1 MSPAVWV
8 NHGSICQLELFLKY
22 PYSDILYVHTCAS
35 LLTHLLLRL
44 PFDYMSNRNISK
56 YTSMSVNKV
65 TLQIFTQKW
74 LQDMVTVWDS
84 RNHELKKNVF
94 LADRH

>member
-1 MSPAVWV
+1 
-8 NHGSICQLELFLKY
+8 
-22 PYSDILYVHTCAS
+22 
-35 LLTHLLLRL
+35 
-44 PFDYMSNRNISK
+44 
-56 YTSMSVNKV
+56 MSVNKV